1 MESSWKKIYF
11 SGDQFKVQIA
21 HDLLEENGINSVIIN
36 QKDSSYTSFGDIELY
51 IEEQDEEEALRILE
65 QLIKGEV

>member
-1 MESSWKKIYF
+1 MEKSWKKIYF
-11 SGDQFKVQIA
+11 SGDQFKVLIA
-21 HDLLEENGINSVIIN
+21 HDLLEENGINSVIMN

-65 QLIKGEV
+65 QLKKG